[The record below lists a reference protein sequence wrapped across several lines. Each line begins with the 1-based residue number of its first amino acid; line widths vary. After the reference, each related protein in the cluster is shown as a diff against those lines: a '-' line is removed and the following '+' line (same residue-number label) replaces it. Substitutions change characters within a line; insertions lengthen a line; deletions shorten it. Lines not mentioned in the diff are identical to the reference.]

1 MMRSLSCAQTVM
13 ATPCCSTRAEHP
25 RSRPQSALG
34 PCASRGHTVD
44 GASLYPRSSSHLT
57 IAAIVRLCFGAP
69 PRLRLTAAG
78 PLPLM
83 LAPQLRET
91 LSLDCMRAGR
101 LLDGWCAGVERG
113 LGSPRR
119 PRPVSSQV
127 LSLYRRS
134 VVIDKFASRGAFFLS
149 ACLRRRHG
157 VRRRRGRAH
166 VAARRASVYP
176 GGEPLHSTVSLRAGP
191 HARPA
196 SPVGGRVGRVRCS
209 PAIAIGKSVIM

>member
-34 PCASRGHTVD
+34 PCASRGHAVD

-149 ACLRRRHG
+149 ACLRRVVFG
-157 VRRRRGRAH
+157 VGAG
-166 VAARRASVYP
+166 ARTWPLAGLACTR
-176 GGEPLHSTVSLRAGP
+176 GEPLHTVSLRAGP